1 MNQENAVEKRLFRS
15 ADTLDIKR
23 IIEMLPHR
31 YPFLLVDRVT
41 ELVEGE
47 RIAGI
52 KNVTINE
59 PFFQGHFPGVPIMPG
74 VLQLE
79 ALAQLS
85 GILLL
90 QNPEDWGSLAY
101 FMAIDKARFR
111 NPVVPGDQLILVSE
125 VLKKKRRL
133 LKVHGRASVEGKVVC
148 EAELLFRVLPK
159 SEAL

>member
-15 ADTLDIKR
+15 GDTLDIKR

-41 ELVEGE
+41 ELAEGE
-47 RIAGI
+47 RIVGI

-90 QNPEDWGSLAY
+90 QNPEDQGSLAY

-111 NPVVPGDQLILVSE
+111 KPVVPGDQLILVSE
-125 VLKKKRRL
+125 VLKKRRRL

-148 EAELLFRVLPK
+148 EAELLFQVLPK

>member
-1 MNQENAVEKRLFRS
+1 MDEEANSYVPKIG
-15 ADTLDIKR
+15 ADILDINK
-23 IIEMLPHR
+23 ILEYLPHR

-41 ELVEGE
+41 LIEEGK
-47 RIAGI
+47 RIEGI

-90 QNPEDWGSLAY
+90 ENPEDRGNLAY
-101 FMAIDKARFR
+101 FMAVDKARFR
-111 NPVVPGDQLILVSE
+111 KPVIPGDQLHLIGE
-125 VLKKKRRL
+125 VLKMKKRL
-133 LKVHGRASVEGKVVC
+133 LKVKGTAMVDGKVVC
-148 EAELLFRVLPK
+148 EAELMFSVFDGP
-159 SEAL
+159 EAT

>member
-1 MNQENAVEKRLFRS
+1 MNQENAVEERISRS
-15 ADTLDIKR
+15 GDALDIKR
-23 IIEMLPHR
+23 IIEILPHR

-90 QNPEDWGSLAY
+90 QNPEDQGSLAY

-111 NPVVPGDQLILVSE
+111 KPVVPGDQLILMSE

-133 LKVHGRASVEGKVVC
+133 LKVHGRALVEGTVVS
-148 EAELLFRVLPK
+148 EAELLFQVLPK
-159 SEAL
+159 TAAV